1 MLSTLNYIK
10 KGLDIIMKN
19 CEILIKQ
26 ILRFG
31 VVGGSAFVIDAG
43 ILFILTEYFG
53 IDLLISNMLSFTA
66 SVIFNYILSITW
78 VFDVRGNRKKG
89 KDLFIF
95 MFLSII
101 GLGINQFL
109 MWFFAKFLGIYYMI
123 SKVIAT
129 FVVMI
134 YNFISRKIYIEG

>member
-1 MLSTLNYIK
+1 
-10 KGLDIIMKN
+10 MKN

-109 MWFFAKFLGIYYMI
+109 MWFFAKFLGVYYMF
-123 SKVIAT
+123 SKIIAT

>member
-1 MLSTLNYIK
+1 MDEK
-10 KGLDIIMKN
+10 KKFF
-19 CEILIKQ
+19 KQ

-78 VFDVRGNRKKG
+78 VFDVQETRKKG
-89 KDLFIF
+89 KDLFVF

-129 FVVMI
+129 FVVMV